1 VRKKSKYKPKPVNC
15 DNLTWILSGMRT
27 IANLPVAGTRL
38 LTRNHA
44 ALDEILHG
52 RGDKDHVDVL
62 ISALNIAETLCF
74 MGIGVDWLDELLEAQ
89 NALNSMA
96 TRGVSGKSFLFTGPE
111 MQLVKVA
118 LAVHDEQL
126 KVCTVKELEKA
137 LNIVEDFIRLGKA
150 KKIKALETA

>member
-1 VRKKSKYKPKPVNC
+1 
-15 DNLTWILSGMRT
+15 
-27 IANLPVAGTRL
+27 
-38 LTRNHA
+38 
-44 ALDEILHG
+44 
-52 RGDKDHVDVL
+52 
-62 ISALNIAETLCF
+62 

-111 MQLVKVA
+111 MKLVKVA

-137 LNIVEDFIRLGKA
+137 LDIVEDFIRLGKA